1 MPSKIVICLFWPQN
15 INEIKLITGKK
26 KQIKLLFFFTNY
38 VKEII
43 RNFLNSRQRLVGPGK
58 IFEVDESLI
67 RGKRWYGVGRL
78 LIGDLIGSTPENNSR
93 RHNYGNGTV
102 GPWDDS
108 KKTRKKRLYYV
119 DNRKAKTLVQIL
131 NHNINI
137 QSTIWSDCWSANS
150 QLRAVFVTHQTV
162 NHSESFVVPITGA
175 NTHLIEKLLSE
186 AKLRILKNMREIPVS
201 YLQSHLDYFCSIYEN
216 KDKNP
221 FCTFLILFGN

>member
-15 INEIKLITGKK
+15 INEIKLLTGKK

-108 KKTRKKRLYYV
+108 KKQEKRG
-119 DNRKAKTLVQIL
+119 
-131 NHNINI
+131 
-137 QSTIWSDCWSANS
+137 STM
-150 QLRAVFVTHQTV
+150 LT
-162 NHSESFVVPITGA
+162 
-175 NTHLIEKLLSE
+175 IEKQ
-186 AKLRILKNMREIPVS
+186 KL
-201 YLQSHLDYFCSIYEN
+201 
-216 KDKNP
+216 
-221 FCTFLILFGN
+221 